1 MSDDELDSSEDDE
14 KEASS
19 SSSNNKEEIETK
31 AAILAEPS
39 NQDQMESNDVE
50 TPVAPADIPSTSPN
64 EPLVNTDPPK
74 EQAPIIKE
82 SVPSTP
88 ASEQSSSASP
98 SKPESVP
105 VPTPAAP
112 EPTSFEPVNLDDFD
126 SAKDLESLGLNH
138 LKHELTR
145 RGMKCGGA
153 LPERASRLFSIK
165 GLSPDEI
172 DPSLLAKPPKK
183 K

>member
-1 MSDDELDSSEDDE
+1 
-14 KEASS
+14 
-19 SSSNNKEEIETK
+19 
-31 AAILAEPS
+31 
-39 NQDQMESNDVE
+39 MESNDAE
-50 TPVAPADIPSTSPN
+50 TPVAPAEIPSTSSSQSLVPT
-64 EPLVNTDPPK
+64 EPAK
-74 EQAPIIKE
+74 EQTPIIEE

-88 ASEQSSSASP
+88 AASEQSTSASP

-105 VPTPAAP
+105 VPAPAAP

-126 SAKDLESLGLNH
+126 SGKDLESLGLNH

-153 LPERASRLFSIK
+153 LTERASRLFSVK